1 MAQALVKNG
10 ILWVQM
16 FDISLSIDD
25 ITWHNVVSKT
35 LSIEK
40 SLFKVFMIHPLSMA

>member
-1 MAQALVKNG
+1 MAQALVENG

-16 FDISLSIDD
+16 FDTYLSIDI

-40 SLFKVFMIHPLSMA
+40 SLLKVFMIHPLSMA